1 MVSVHA
7 PSYIPPLTFEPF
19 VLGDGSKSLTTTLSI
34 PSAADDIP
42 CAYSRL
48 RGPRIRRKHWNS
60 PPHLQHLPVPFDAD
74 PPAEPQ
80 RPALKATSGF
90 ALGDSPPLQVSGV
103 TSDDV
108 RTQSEADGAPQ
119 WVPPRLRDRA
129 AEDLAVLRITGRLA
143 SERRRGGRAQ
153 NHVAP
158 SDEEFPATVTGAEF
172 PSIIKRSDSG
182 AVPRS
187 SPRRPS
193 TAPNRAQDGMG
204 TTRPRLLS
212 ATTPLV
218 AYNVPDRS
226 VSPLYAS
233 EASSRPASHLPPQTV
248 DQLQYLADQLRA
260 LHPMLAA
267 EMHRPRVPGP
277 RHGPRPCTPQSGSSS
292 GLTTPRGQS
301 TFTIPRRSS
310 HDMQSIDSHVQ
321 EVTFPEGTG
330 RCASV
335 SEDVSTPGC
344 VSWSAPAKGK
354 WKIPWVEE
362 AEGSEEL
369 RTDDNIRE
377 NTGPLSLNGMEIDE
391 SCYTYD
397 PHNAPEFLVGTS
409 TSVMLQATPGF
420 HSRHHP
426 RKRPVRKPRNR
437 FHRPTALVLA
447 PGSQLDHQASEGF
460 TEPTGAST
468 TTAPTP
474 STVHSLPPPAF
485 DLSSLELL
493 VGPIEPRKRRRP
505 KPDSSQARFLQSSHA
520 GDATATPSWRHSRSE
535 IQLRQVTS
543 RSSTGQGGPRSPT
556 SRPNRK
562 RSTFGFLRRWFR
574 RWMR

>member
-1 MVSVHA
+1 MPAFMENTGSTARDFQMLERNLLSHVKLAMLLSLLSSSILLRTRLSGGSSTSSGDPSKIQLPIASLEFAAALCTIFAGMYQYFRTWKDYQTLRGFLTATNPPRLVCQPALAPSPCTVMVSVHA

-60 PPHLQHLPVPFDAD
+60 PPHLQQLPAPFDAD

-80 RPALKATSGF
+80 RPPLKATSGF

-119 WVPPRLRDRA
+119 WVPPRPRDRA

-182 AVPRS
+182 A
-187 SPRRPS
+187 
-193 TAPNRAQDGMG
+193 
-204 TTRPRLLS
+204 
-212 ATTPLV
+212 
-218 AYNVPDRS
+218 
-226 VSPLYAS
+226 
-233 EASSRPASHLPPQTV
+233 
-248 DQLQYLADQLRA
+248 
-260 LHPMLAA
+260 
-267 EMHRPRVPGP
+267 
-277 RHGPRPCTPQSGSSS
+277 
-292 GLTTPRGQS
+292 
-301 TFTIPRRSS
+301 
-310 HDMQSIDSHVQ
+310 
-321 EVTFPEGTG
+321 
-330 RCASV
+330 
-335 SEDVSTPGC
+335 
-344 VSWSAPAKGK
+344 GK

-397 PHNAPEFLVGTS
+397 PHDAPEFLVGTS

-485 DLSSLELL
+485 DLGSLELL
-493 VGPIEPRKRRRP
+493 VRAGPARP
-505 KPDSSQARFLQSSHA
+505 HLVPIANA
-520 GDATATPSWRHSRSE
+520 AMDALKILS
-535 IQLRQVTS
+535 
-543 RSSTGQGGPRSPT
+543 
-556 SRPNRK
+556 
-562 RSTFGFLRRWFR
+562 
-574 RWMR
+574 